1 MTLGVGV
8 SRFHASAT
16 LGPGKGKNGFNE
28 NEVNNAT
35 LSVTGDRGDGGME

>member
-1 MTLGVGV
+1 MTLGIGV
-8 SRFHASAT
+8 SRFHACTT
-16 LGPGKGKNGFNE
+16 LGPGKGKTGFNE

>member
-16 LGPGKGKNGFNE
+16 LGPGKGKNGFNQ
-28 NEVNNAT
+28 
-35 LSVTGDRGDGGME
+35 MK